1 MKKLLFYLILT
12 VVNLIL
18 IILDILRPFLGLV
31 RILAYCNL
39 LGLAFCYFIYDKLP
53 SAFII
58 STILSF
64 TIVYG
69 YQSLIDFFIGI
80 KTGMLDTVNYKEP

>member
-1 MKKLLFYLILT
+1 MKKLLFYLIFT

-58 STILSF
+58 GTILSF
-64 TIVYG
+64 SIWL
-69 YQSLIDFFIGI
+69 SISDRFFYRCQNRYVRYC
-80 KTGMLDTVNYKEP
+80 KL

>member
-1 MKKLLFYLILT
+1 MKKLLFYLIFT

-39 LGLAFCYFIYDKLP
+39 LGSLFA
-53 SAFII
+53 
-58 STILSF
+58 ILFMINCHLHS
-64 TIVYG
+64 
-69 YQSLIDFFIGI
+69 S
-80 KTGMLDTVNYKEP
+80 